1 MQNISEAVNFF
12 FLFLLLL
19 ILWIV
24 YTYHEKLS
32 LMLQG

>member
-1 MQNISEAVNFF
+1 MHNISEEVNFF
-12 FLFLLLL
+12 FLFL

-24 YTYHEKLS
+24 YAYCEKLS